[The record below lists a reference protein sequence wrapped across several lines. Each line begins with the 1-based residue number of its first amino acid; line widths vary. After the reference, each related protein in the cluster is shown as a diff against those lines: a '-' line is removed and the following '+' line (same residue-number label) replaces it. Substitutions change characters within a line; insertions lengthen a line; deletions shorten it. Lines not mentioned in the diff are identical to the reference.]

1 MLQVNK
7 LSLRYPGAEDY
18 TLKDVSFVV
27 NSGERLGVVGP
38 NGSGKSTLL
47 RCITGELAPDSGG
60 IHMQTGTRLGY
71 LAQGLA
77 FDDTTTVYDAV
88 LPLASELAQAE
99 AELERLSMAMA
110 ESNGAEM
117 DAYSS
122 ALDRLTVLAQL
133 VDEGA
138 AERTLHEL
146 DLDVPF
152 DWQVGALSGGQKTRL
167 MLARVL
173 LSQPQVLVLDE
184 PTNHLDIEALTWL
197 ENWLNRFDGAVI
209 VVSHDRAFLD
219 RIATHILAL
228 DTDTYEAR
236 HLAGNYSD
244 YLDTI
249 AYERDQQWSQWRDQE
264 VEIERMKQDIR
275 RVSDRAQKKEA
286 GTQHDFHRARAK
298 QLMRKAVARKARLER
313 YIDSDDRVD
322 KPQQTWDIKLDFD
335 QLPRAYGD
343 VVTLEGASIGYDKPL
358 VTGIEAIA
366 QGEDRIAIIGPNGGG
381 KSTLVKTILGEIP
394 PLGGIVRLGGNVK
407 AGYLAQEQ
415 DILDPNDT
423 PLTTLQSQVA
433 MSETDARSFLH
444 FFLFGGDDALRSNAL
459 LSYGERA
466 RLMLALLVARGCN
479 LLILDEPLNHLDLT
493 SREQFEQ
500 ALQNYPGAL
509 LVVSHDRWFMEHVAT
524 QIWHIKDGA
533 LRVDYPIKETS

>member
-60 IHMQTGTRLGY
+60 IHMQTGARLGY

-88 LPLASELAQAE
+88 LPMASELAQAE
-99 AELERLSMAMA
+99 AELERLSVAMA
-110 ESNGAEM
+110 EGNGAEM

-146 DLDVPF
+146 DLDVPY

-236 HLAGNYSD
+236 HLTGNYSD

-366 QGEDRIAIIGPNGGG
+366 KGEDRIAIIGPNGGG

-394 PLGGIVRLGGNVK
+394 SLGGIVRLGGNVK
-407 AGYLAQEQ
+407 VGYLAQEQ